1 MKEDKIIIKGARVH
15 NLKNINLELPKN
27 KLITFTGVSGSGK
40 SSLAFDTIFAEGQ
53 RRYIESLSPYAR
65 QFLGEMDKP
74 DVDSIEGLSPAI
86 SISQKALS
94 HNPRSTVATM
104 TEIYDYL
111 RVLFA
116 RIGKPYC
123 PTCGREIQ
131 RLTIDEMFNLVS
143 QKAKELKAEYL
154 TILSP
159 VIRGRKGEYYQL
171 LYDFL
176 RKGFSEARIDGKIYS
191 LHDKIVLSRYKA
203 HNIDIVIDK
212 VMPIN
217 ESPAKLD
224 ESRLFEALESALD
237 YSKGLVSVA
246 FNMGRT
252 VLPRR
257 TVLQKL
263 ERGQTSTELLL
274 SSRLSCPNDGF
285 AFSEI
290 EPRLF
295 SFNSPYGACE
305 ACHGLGRESLFSDEP
320 CVICHGKRLKPEA
333 LSVRIGQ
340 PAPGGKNIH
349 EIVSLTIED
358 CYEFFVRFEDKL
370 TEKEKTL
377 ARGLTKEIISRL
389 GFLLE
394 VGIDYIAL
402 NREASTL
409 SGGEA
414 QRMRLSSQIGSML
427 SNTLYVLDEP
437 TIGLHERDTEKL
449 LQTLKGLRDLNNT
462 IIIVEHQERM
472 IKESD
477 YLVDLGPGAGI
488 EGGEIVISGPTQTLL
503 KEKAKTVPRA
513 TPRGGTGSGSL
524 TLDYLRGDRQI
535 EIPPRRT
542 KMTEKLKIIGA
553 RMNNLKNIDV
563 EIPLRKLIC
572 VTGVSGSG
580 KSSLFETLY
589 KAAVRK
595 LYHINEPPR
604 LPAPDAADNGGQVEN
619 VSKLL
624 GTEYI
629 RRIVEIS
636 QSPIG
641 RTPRSNPATYTG
653 IWTPIRDF
661 YASLE
666 DARARGYGKSR
677 FSFNVK
683 GGRCEAC
690 QGAGY
695 NLVEMH
701 FLPPVLVQCEV
712 CGGKRFNKETL
723 EVKYEPRTI
732 RRLAD
737 MRGKGKNIAD
747 ILDLTV
753 DEALDFFKDIYP
765 VAEKLKVLKDIGLGY
780 IKLGQSATTL
790 SGGEAQRIKLAKEL
804 SEHATKTVYL
814 LDEPTVGLH
823 YHDVELLIT
832 VLQKLIERQNTVIL
846 IEHNLELIKVCDY
859 IIDLGPEGGDKGG
872 KVVAT
877 GRPEEIARNKNSY
890 TGQYLKK
897 VL

>member
-1 MKEDKIIIKGARVH
+1 MSMREDKIIIKGARVH
-15 NLKNINLELPKN
+15 NLKNVSLELPKN

-65 QFLGEMDKP
+65 QFLGQMDKP

-94 HNPRSTVATM
+94 RNPRSTVATM

-123 PTCGREIQ
+123 PTCGREIK
-131 RLTIDEMFNLVS
+131 RLTIDEMFNLVI

-154 TILSP
+154 MIFSP
-159 VIRGRKGEYYQL
+159 VVRGRKGEYYQL

-176 RKGFSEARIDGKIYS
+176 QKGFSEARIDGKIHS

-203 HNIDIVIDK
+203 HDIDIVIDK
-212 VMPIN
+212 VIPT
-217 ESPAKLD
+217 D
-224 ESRLFEALESALD
+224 ESRLFEALENALD
-237 YSKGLVSVA
+237 YSKGLVIATFTLESSALKPRTDLGKMPRSVL
-246 FNMGRT
+246 G
-252 VLPRR
+252 
-257 TVLQKL
+257 
-263 ERGQTSTELLL
+263 GQQYEILL
-274 SSRLSCPNDGF
+274 SSRLSCPIDGF
-285 AFSEI
+285 SFSEI
-290 EPRLF
+290 EPRTF

-305 ACHGLGRESLFSDEP
+305 ACHGLGKESLFSDEP

-333 LSVRIGQ
+333 LSVKIHQ
-340 PAPGGKNIH
+340 KNIN

-358 CYEFFVRFEDKL
+358 CYEFFIAFEEKL
-370 TEKEKTL
+370 AEKEKIL
-377 ARGLTKEIISRL
+377 SRGLTKEIISRL

-394 VGIDYIAL
+394 VGLDYIAL
-402 NREASTL
+402 SREASTL

-449 LQTLKGLRDLNNT
+449 LKTLRGLQDLNNT
-462 IIIVEHQERM
+462 IIIVEHEERM

-488 EGGEIVISGPTQTLL
+488 EGGEIVAAGET
-503 KEKAKTVPRA
+503 KELIKDKKQK
-513 TPRGGTGSGSL
+513 SL
-524 TLDYLRGDRQI
+524 TLDYLRKDRQI

-542 KMTEKLKIIGA
+542 KITEKLKIIGA
-553 RMNNLKNIDV
+553 RKNNLKNIDV

-572 VTGVSGSG
+572 ITGVSGSG

-589 KAAVRK
+589 KNAVR
-595 LYHINEPPR
+595 LIYRIPEP
-604 LPAPDAADNGGQVEN
+604 LEN

-661 YASLE
+661 YTSLE

-701 FLPPVLVQCEV
+701 FLPPVLIQCEV
-712 CGGKRFNKETL
+712 CRGKRFNKETL
-723 EVKYEPRTI
+723 EVKYEPHTSASAI
-732 RRLAD
+732 
-737 MRGKGKNIAD
+737 RGKGKNIAD
-747 ILDLTV
+747 ILDLTAT
-753 DEALDFFKDIYP
+753 EALDFFKDIYP
-765 VAEKLKVLKDIGLGY
+765 VAEKLKVLEDIGLGY

-790 SGGEAQRIKLAKEL
+790 SGGEAQRVKLAKEL

-823 YHDVELLIT
+823 YHDVELLIAI
-832 VLQKLIERQNTVIL
+832 LQKLIERQNTVIL
-846 IEHNLELIKVCDY
+846 IEHNLELIKVCDH